1 MKIYTTLILAL
12 IFEINMEVDAGSFNL
27 SGSFNPGIS
36 FSRSRRLNNRER
48 DNESGDVNNLD
59 WPQSLDTSRF
69 KTNILLPDPNAN
81 EAITDHF
88 QPHNYRSRHRTHKRS
103 I

>member
-1 MKIYTTLILAL
+1 MVCMDLLRILTFLTWRQFQYTKPYENDLNHNVT
-12 IFEINMEVDAGSFNL
+12 G
-27 SGSFNPGIS
+27 
-36 FSRSRRLNNRER
+36 RSRRLNNRER

-81 EAITDHF
+81 EAITDV
-88 QPHNYRSRHRTHKRS
+88 NEVTS
-103 I
+103 IFY